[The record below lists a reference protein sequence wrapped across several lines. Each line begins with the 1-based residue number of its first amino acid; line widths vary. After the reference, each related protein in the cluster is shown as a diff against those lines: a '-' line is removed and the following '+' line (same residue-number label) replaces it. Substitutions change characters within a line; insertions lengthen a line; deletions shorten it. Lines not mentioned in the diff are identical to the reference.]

1 MLSFENL
8 AEVLEKN
15 GTTERTLTFIDG
27 KESEKTITF
36 KQLYQQAL
44 SMLANFQEL
53 GLKPGDE
60 LIIFLRDNESFLNA
74 FWAAILGGMIPVP
87 VAVGISDEHRSKLYK
102 IYGRLKKPNIFT
114 DEDNLTRLE
123 KYANSNSL
131 TDAFNAIKKTVVLN
145 SDITD
150 RNAKAV
156 PHYAAPD
163 DVCFIQFSSGS
174 TSDPKGVV
182 LTHRNLILNVLA
194 KAKAGGYTKD
204 DIALSWMP
212 LTHDMGL
219 IGFHLNMLVCYM
231 QHCIMSTDLFSRRP
245 VLWLEKVSEQKA
257 SVICSPNFGYKHYLK
272 ALGDKEPNN
281 LDLSCVRVILNGAE
295 PISTRLCDEFL
306 ERMSVYGLKH
316 NTMLPVYGLAEAT
329 LAVAFPKWG
338 QDYRSVH
345 VDRHKLKIGD
355 IVSFLPEENLN
366 TVSFPVVGFAVPDIQ
381 IRIGDIDGRVYS
393 ENVVGSILMS
403 GPTVTQGYYD
413 DEQSTKEVLTPD
425 GWFDT
430 GDLGFITNNELVITG
445 RSKEIIFAH
454 GQNYYPHDLESVLI
468 HNCDIELGKVA
479 VYGVWDE
486 QRQRDEI
493 VVFVIYRAGI
503 EDFIPIAKSLAS
515 TLNEQTGLEI
525 DYVLPVKQIP
535 KTTSGKFQRRIL
547 ADGFVNGQYNEV
559 INEINRLSQHD
570 DVNND
575 PVRNK
580 NSLSDLQQHLLTI
593 CNQVLEDHVLNVD
606 DNFFETGI
614 SSLALSEMHQCIDDE
629 YPDIVDIT
637 DLFEYQSVKDL
648 AKFIEEKSEKLT
660 EA

>member
-1 MLSFENL
+1 MLSFTNL

-15 GTTERTLTFIDG
+15 GTAERTLTYIDG

-36 KQLYQQAL
+36 EQLHQQAL
-44 SMLANFQEL
+44 SLLCYFQQQ

-60 LIIFLRDNESFLNA
+60 LIIFLRDNQSFLNA

-102 IYGRLKKPNIFT
+102 IYNRLNKPNIFT
-114 DEDNLTRLE
+114 DEDNLSRLE
-123 KYANSNSL
+123 KYAESNDL
-131 TDAFNAIKKTVVLN
+131 NDEYKKIQQTAILN
-145 SDITD
+145 SEITD
-150 RNAKAV
+150 LSLQGTT
-156 PHYAAPD
+156 HYADPD

-194 KAKAGGYTKD
+194 KAKAGGYNKD

-219 IGFHLNMLVCYM
+219 IGFHINMLVCYM
-231 QHCIMSTDLFSRRP
+231 HHCIMATDLFSRRP
-245 VLWLEKVSEQKA
+245 VLWLEKVSEKKA
-257 SVICSPNFGYKHYLK
+257 TVICSPNFGYKHFLK
-272 ALGDKEPNN
+272 ALGDKKLDK

-306 ERMSVYGLKH
+306 ERMAVYGLKH

-355 IVSFLPEENLN
+355 VVSYLPADNSN
-366 TVSFPVVGFAVPDIQ
+366 AVSFPVVGFAVADIQ
-381 IRIGDIDGRVYS
+381 IRIGDIDGSVYS
-393 ENVVGSILMS
+393 ENVVGSIFMV
-403 GPTVTQGYYD
+403 GPTVTQGYYG
-413 DEQSTKEVLTPD
+413 DEQATSDVLTPD

-430 GDLGFITNNELVITG
+430 GDLGFISNNELVITG

-468 HNCDIELGKVA
+468 RHCDIELGKVA

-486 QRQRDEI
+486 KRQRDEI
-493 VVFVIYRAGI
+493 IVFVIYRAGI
-503 EDFIPIAKSLAS
+503 EDFVTLARSLSA

-547 ADGFVNGQYNEV
+547 ADGFVNGQYDEV
-559 INEINRLSQHD
+559 ITTMKRLSQVD
-570 DVNND
+570 DEYG
-575 PVRNK
+575 
-580 NSLSDLQQHLLTI
+580 NSVVENQTAPDLQQHLLKI
-593 CNQVLEDHVLNVD
+593 CNQTLEDQVLKVD

-629 YPDIVDIT
+629 YPDMVDIT
-637 DLFEYQSVKDL
+637 DLFEYQSVSDL
-648 AKFIEEKSEKLT
+648 AKFIEEKSTTLT
-660 EA
+660 EV